1 MGAGASVP
9 ADELSKPLDASDVAT
24 PRGETAVAE
33 VVRLRAL
40 LKATAAAD
48 EDAGAGG
55 AVDAGAAVD
64 APAAADAGGAAE
76 WKAEYCVA
84 CRLDCKDV
92 PRASEL
98 ACADA
103 RAQVNEEKGA
113 PRMAIFGTAPD
124 AADKV
129 YWLASFEDKSSYF
142 EEHKERESNKVFSKE
157 IMVTYKHMP
166 ESEAP
171 TKEEMMA
178 AGMQDMAGSFMG
190 PCWHL
195 ERRGASQD
203 GTTYSVW
210 STYTCKSAEAAQAL
224 IAATKEDG
232 LKGIAE
238 EGEGGHLR
246 CTILPPAAVG
256 IEGKGAGDWPGPKD
270 DVTVQV
276 LSSWAAQADYA
287 ASREKSAAA
296 MEEVRVKEMVN
307 DVAADYV
314 VKEFANTQ
322 HFAKP
327 Q

>member
-1 MGAGASVP
+1 MGAGASIP
-9 ADELSKPLDASDVAT
+9 SDELSKPLDASDVAT

-40 LKATAAAD
+40 LKATAAP
-48 EDAGAGG
+48 
-55 AVDAGAAVD
+55 AAV
-64 APAAADAGGAAE
+64 E
-76 WKAEYCVA
+76 WKAEYGVA
-84 CRLDCKDV
+84 GMLELKDV

-98 ACADA
+98 LCADA
-103 RAQVNEEKGA
+103 KAQVSEEKGA
-113 PRMAIFGTAPD
+113 PRFAIFGTAPD

-142 EEHKERESNKVFSKE
+142 EEHKERESNKVFNKE
-157 IMVTYKHMP
+157 IVATYKHMP

-171 TKEEMMA
+171 TKEEIMA
-178 AGMQDMAGSFMG
+178 ASMQDMAGSYMG

-246 CTILPPAAVG
+246 CTIVPPAAVG

-270 DVTVQV
+270 DVTVHV

-287 ASREKSAAA
+287 ASREKNAAA
-296 MEEVRVKEMVN
+296 MEVRVKELVN
-307 DVAADYV
+307 DVAADL
-314 VKEFANTQ
+314 KEFANTQ